1 MSSKKKSG
9 RDRDASDAE
18 LERDEKPS
26 KKERKSL
33 AGEAAPALDESS
45 EKKLSKKER
54 KTLVGE
60 AAPALDE
67 TFEKKSK
74 KERKSLAGEAAPA
87 LDETSEKKLSKKERK
102 SLAGEA
108 APELDETS
116 EKKLS
121 KKERKSLAGA
131 DAPDATPPTTPPTE
145 TSSETG
151 DAPTSRTENGER
163 RPSARAKELDA
174 RSLRRGSGPKR
185 VSKVG
190 DATRRAVIVAGIRT
204 PFTKAFGA
212 LLGLDTI
219 GLADAAVSALLERTG
234 LPRREIESVVWGGV
248 ILPSAAPNV
257 ARELALDLQLGAG
270 VEGMTVTRACASGLQ
285 AITLAAAAIERGEAD
300 VVIAGGSD
308 STSHAEV
315 KLPQKAVHALAPVAF
330 GKAKSWRDYLGVA
343 SQLLPITEVLPKMP
357 KIAERTTGEVMG
369 EAAERM
375 AGRNRIARQA
385 QDAFAAR
392 SHRRAAAAI
401 ASGRFDVEVAPVT
414 LPNGER
420 VVVDDLVRPDTSE
433 ERLAKLRPVFAKD
446 GTITA
451 GNASPLTD
459 GAAAVLLM
467 SEAKARALGLT
478 PLAAFRSWSYV
489 AVDPADQL
497 LIGPALAM
505 PKALARA
512 GMELS
517 DVDLVDLHEAFAAQ
531 VLSVTQ
537 ALASDA
543 FARERLGRERAV
555 GAIDDDALNVHGGSI
570 AIGHPFGAT
579 GARMVTTMATEL
591 VRRDRE
597 TAILG
602 ICAAG
607 GLGAAAILER
617 V

>member
-1 MSSKKKSG
+1 M
-9 RDRDASDAE
+9 
-18 LERDEKPS
+18 
-26 KKERKSL
+26 
-33 AGEAAPALDESS
+33 
-45 EKKLSKKER
+45 
-54 KTLVGE
+54 
-60 AAPALDE
+60 
-67 TFEKKSK
+67 
-74 KERKSLAGEAAPA
+74 
-87 LDETSEKKLSKKERK
+87 
-102 SLAGEA
+102 
-108 APELDETS
+108 
-116 EKKLS
+116 
-121 KKERKSLAGA
+121 
-131 DAPDATPPTTPPTE
+131 
-145 TSSETG
+145 
-151 DAPTSRTENGER
+151 
-163 RPSARAKELDA
+163 
-174 RSLRRGSGPKR
+174 
-185 VSKVG
+185 SKVG